1 MQLLRALAY
10 SGREHS
16 IRTAKN
22 FVLLQI
28 PECIRQA
35 LKSGELPLPILKGNR
50 QLPEPKRRSVP

>member
-1 MQLLRALAY
+1 M
-10 SGREHS
+10 
-16 IRTAKN
+16 
-22 FVLLQI
+22 LQI